1 MSINKMIK
9 DIEKGCKN
17 DIPSKY
23 LALFGIKEERQ
34 CGDLTKSPDD
44 LECGEE
50 NELILCLGCRTK
62 RELLITIKEIIEDE
76 IKDKDSDWISGKAF
90 GKKLLGEEE

>member
-1 MSINKMIK
+1 MSINQMIK
-9 DIEKGCKN
+9 DIEKGCGRYCFTGDCGSIN
-17 DIPSKY
+17 
-23 LALFGIKEERQ
+23 

-44 LECGEE
+44 LECGE
-50 NELILCLGCRTK
+50 NNVILCLNCNTK
-62 RELLITIKEIIEDE
+62 KELLITIKMIIEDE